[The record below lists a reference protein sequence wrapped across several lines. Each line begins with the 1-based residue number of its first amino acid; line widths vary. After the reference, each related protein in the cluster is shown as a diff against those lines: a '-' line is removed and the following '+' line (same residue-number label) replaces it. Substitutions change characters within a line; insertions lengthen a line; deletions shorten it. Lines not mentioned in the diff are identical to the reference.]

1 MSSLIQVL
9 AKYRS
14 LLLNGTEIT
23 LIISVITIVFGM
35 IFGSL
40 MALMK
45 MCRIQKKMNLVE

>member
-23 LIISVITIVFGM
+23 LIISVITIVF
-35 IFGSL
+35 
-40 MALMK
+40 AAAPRCW
-45 MCRIQKKMNLVE
+45 CRYS